1 MILESIKTVFKVF
14 KTNKMRTFL
23 TMLGMII
30 GIFSITIILSLSDS
44 TKRSMSNSISMYYE
58 ESIYLSYFTN
68 NYIEDALVYND
79 IEEYIRN
86 NKIKSTKS
94 SSFYPEE
101 IIRTIESSNSNYYY
115 SNFLGID
122 ENFIE
127 INKLENTLVDGRLLS
142 KKDIIS
148 NMEYAVINEGL
159 AKVLYSKTNVIGETL
174 NINNY
179 EFEIIGVVNTDDT
192 EMDVGI
198 LIPYN
203 FIKKYLENDSTTYQL
218 LVNKDN
224 KKQVEKDI
232 KNILN
237 EHISNENYELFSM
250 NLEEYMESFNS
261 IIEIIELVFVGIAS
275 LSIIVGGI
283 GIMNIMLV
291 SVGERIKET
300 GIRMALGARNI
311 DIILQFL
318 IEGIMI
324 TIFSGIIGIILANLA
339 TGGINI
345 LFSNLEYDFKLI
357 LDITSMLKIIFFCG
371 VIGIIFGIYPAIK
384 AGRLDPVEA
393 LKYE

>member
-275 LSIIVGGI
+275 LSIIVG
-283 GIMNIMLV
+283 
-291 SVGERIKET
+291 
-300 GIRMALGARNI
+300 
-311 DIILQFL
+311 
-318 IEGIMI
+318 
-324 TIFSGIIGIILANLA
+324 
-339 TGGINI
+339 
-345 LFSNLEYDFKLI
+345 
-357 LDITSMLKIIFFCG
+357 
-371 VIGIIFGIYPAIK
+371 
-384 AGRLDPVEA
+384 
-393 LKYE
+393 

>member
-1 MILESIKTVFKVF
+1 
-14 KTNKMRTFL
+14 
-23 TMLGMII
+23 
-30 GIFSITIILSLSDS
+30 
-44 TKRSMSNSISMYYE
+44 MYYE
-58 ESIYLSYFTN
+58 ESIYLNYYTE
-68 NYIEDALVYND
+68 NYIENTLIYND
-79 IEEYIRN
+79 LEEYIKN
-86 NKIKSTKS
+86 KKIKHTKS
-94 SSFYPEE
+94 SLFYPED
-101 IIRTIESSNSNYYY
+101 IIRTIESNNSNYYTD
-115 SNFLGID
+115 FLGID

-127 INKLENTLVDGRLLS
+127 INKLEKTLIDGRLLS

-148 NMEYAVINEGL
+148 NMEYAVINENL
-159 AKVLYSKTNVIGETL
+159 AKILYGRTNIVGEIL

-179 EFEIIGVVNTDDT
+179 EFEIIGIINTDESEHDI
-192 EMDVGI
+192 GI

-203 FIKKYLENDSTTYQL
+203 FIKNYLSNDSTVYQL
-218 LVNKDN
+218 LVDKDN
-224 KKQVEKDI
+224 KKEIEKDL

-237 EHISNENYELFSM
+237 EYISSENYELFSM

-261 IIEIIELVFVGIAS
+261 VIEIIELVFMGIAS

-291 SVGERIKET
+291 SVSERIKET

-324 TIFSGIIGIILANLA
+324 TIFSGIIGIILATLA

-345 LFSNLEYDFKLI
+345 LFSNFEYDFKLI
-357 LDITSMLKIIFFCG
+357 LDITSMIKIILFCG
-371 VIGIIFGIYPAIK
+371 IIGIIFGIYPAIK
-384 AGRLDPVEA
+384 AGKLDPVEA